1 MIKSMRYKS
10 FSLTNFRGIS
20 DEVKIDVVDF
30 SKIISIIGNN
40 ESGKTTILQGIEYIG
55 YLCKGNILTNG
66 KLKRAL
72 PEKQNSG
79 FITVDTVFKCE
90 ILLSSSDIDLLDNKT
105 LKSVISNASN
115 TIECVFVYSFA
126 SSTPNGNSK
135 SININGTSYKDSD
148 IGNLFDVIQDNIQ
161 DVVYL
166 DDFKFEIPDE
176 IVFMDNDS
184 VEKISKDD
192 LYKLNSKENRMWQDI
207 LNDILLASL
216 SDNDLKREKI
226 WSVQDD
232 IVDFNQEGF
241 NDIPRDRVRSMSN
254 HLNELLKTWKD
265 MKNEN
270 DISFDKFVISM
281 SDSYIRRFTISI
293 EAQKREFTLSE
304 RSRGFQWFVCFVLFT
319 QIRLHRDKN
328 GTIFLLDEPAS
339 NLHILP
345 QMDTLQRMQE
355 MCNNGKNKDIG
366 IIYTTHS
373 PFLVSMNEDNKNYSY
388 TAQNNKVNELEE
400 PKISCY
406 KTCEYDETK
415 HQHSSILTSLYSAVY
430 QGAIQE
436 VQSTAPNDGKKEK
449 FLTLNKLKDMTQIE
463 SNIANII
470 KPFFKPFTD
479 NSK

>member
-1 MIKSMRYKS
+1 MRYKS

-20 DEVKIDVVDF
+20 DEVKINVVDF

-72 PEKQNSG
+72 PKKQNSG
-79 FITVDTVFKCE
+79 FITVDTIFKCE
-90 ILLSSSDIDLLDNKT
+90 IMLSQADIDLLDNNT
-105 LKSVISNASN
+105 LKSVISNANN
-115 TIECVFVYSFA
+115 TIECVFTYSFA

-135 SININGTSYKDSD
+135 SININGISYKDTD
-148 IGNLFDVIQDNIQ
+148 VGNLFDVIQSNIQ

-176 IVFMDNDS
+176 ILFIDAGSDD
-184 VEKISKDD
+184 KISKDD
-192 LYKLNSKENRMWQDI
+192 TYKLNSKENRMWQDI

-216 SDNDLKREKI
+216 SESDKKREKK
-226 WSVQDD
+226 WSIQDD

-241 NDIPRDRVRSMSN
+241 NNIPRERVRSMSS
-254 HLNELLKTWKD
+254 HLNKLLKTWKD
-265 MKNEN
+265 IKNEN

-281 SDSYIRRFTISI
+281 TGEDSYIRRFTISI
-293 EAQKREFTLSE
+293 EAQERQFTLSE

-355 MCNNGKNKDIG
+355 MCNNDINKDIG

-400 PKISCY
+400 AKISCY

-415 HQHSSILTSLYSAVY
+415 HQHSSILTSLYSAVC
-430 QGAIQE
+430 QGVAQE
-436 VQSTAPNDGKKEK
+436 VQNTTNGSKKEK
-449 FLTLNKLKDMTQIE
+449 FLTLNKFKDMTQIG
-463 SNIANII
+463 SNITNII
-470 KPFFKPFTD
+470 KPFFKVFSLD
-479 NSK
+479 DGI